1 MSSFVGKSVQ
11 ISPATWFAKTRIS
24 FTVMAPTAWKRL
36 GSAAAQLN
44 RRLVY
49 TVATHVCSPR
59 YVFMSHDEKIME

>member
-1 MSSFVGKSVQ
+1 
-11 ISPATWFAKTRIS
+11 
-24 FTVMAPTAWKRL
+24 MAPTAWKRL